1 MSTSSPSLSSPG
13 NWRRIGLTG
22 GIASGK
28 STVSRYLEE
37 RYGLPVLDADLYA
50 RQAVAVGSP
59 ILQAIRDRYGAEV
72 LQVDGSLDRQR
83 LAQILFGDVKERRW
97 LEGQIHPFVRDAF
110 VQELVALEQEQRIRH
125 RDTEGGL
132 EDARLVERTAVLAI
146 PLLFEAG
153 MTDLVSEVWVV
164 SCPLA
169 VQVARLMGR
178 DRISE
183 EAAKTRIASQMPLA
197 EKVALADV
205 VLDNGTSPENL
216 FQQVDSVLLNGQ

>member
-1 MSTSSPSLSSPG
+1 M
-13 NWRRIGLTG
+13 TG

-37 RYGLPVLDADLYA
+37 CYRLPVLDADIYA

-59 ILQAIRDRYGAEV
+59 IFQMIGDRYGAAV
-72 LQVDGSLDRQR
+72 LQADGSLDRR
-83 LAQILFGDVKERRW
+83 HLGQIVFNDLGERRW
-97 LEGQIHPFVRDAF
+97 LEGQIHPFVRDSF
-110 VQELVALEQEQRIRH
+110 VKELAVLERGQDIHHKSTKGNPKE
-125 RDTEGGL
+125 E
-132 EDARLVERTAVLAI
+132 RLVKRMVVLAI

-183 EAAKTRIASQMPLA
+183 EDAKNRIASQMSLA

-205 VLDNGTSPENL
+205 VLDNGTSLENL
-216 FQQVDSVLLNGQ
+216 FQQVDAVLLNEK

>member
-1 MSTSSPSLSSPG
+1 MSLS
-13 NWRRIGLTG
+13 
-22 GIASGK
+22 
-28 STVSRYLEE
+28 
-37 RYGLPVLDADLYA
+37 
-50 RQAVAVGSP
+50 RQ
-59 ILQAIRDRYGAEV
+59 
-72 LQVDGSLDRQR
+72 
-83 LAQILFGDVKERRW
+83 
-97 LEGQIHPFVRDAF
+97 
-110 VQELVALEQEQRIRH
+110 VALRIRPP
-125 RDTEGGL
+125 RAGEQPCLACSG
-132 EDARLVERTAVLAI
+132 ERTVVLAI
-146 PLLFEAG
+146 PLLFEAE